1 MAVVLVLFLAALL
14 GFTAHAAGLCAV
26 KAVSEVLTTRRAY
39 MLASFAKAVLW
50 IMAAMVFVLWLMPG
64 HPASEIFA
72 PTFAS
77 VLGGFA
83 FGVGAALNGGC
94 AVSTVTRLGSG
105 EMRMLLTVAGIA
117 VAIAIIDGGWLT
129 ASPSAVPPLQPISI
143 GGGGLGFAAALLSAW
158 AAWEAVSLWRKRDP
172 ACGFVE
178 GLLHHRWRLS
188 LAAAVIGLA
197 NVGIALV
204 AGHWAYTGTLR
215 ETIGW
220 RIAGRMGPSW
230 LQVALFAALMA
241 GVVISA
247 VLRKSCVWRCRPKR
261 VWLRNFAGGML
272 MGFGIVMVPGG
283 NDGLLLD
290 AIPSLSPHAIPA
302 FAALLAGVAAVLWLS
317 PFFSDVKNVRCEG
330 DICRDG

>member
-1 MAVVLVLFLAALL
+1 MAVVLVLLLAPLL

-50 IMAAMVFVLWLMPG
+50 IMAAMALFLWLMPG
-64 HPASEIFA
+64 HPVSAIFA
-72 PTFAS
+72 PTLAS
-77 VLGGFA
+77 IAGGFA

-105 EMRMLLTVAGIA
+105 EMRMLLTVAGIIA
-117 VAIAIIDGGWLT
+117 AIAIIDVGWATVPL
-129 ASPSAVPPLQPISI
+129 PSMPPLRPLAI
-143 GGGGLGFAAALLSAW
+143 GSRGFGLAVALLSIW
-158 AAWEAVSLWRKRDP
+158 AAWEALSLWRKRDR

-197 NVGIALV
+197 NVAIALV

-215 ETIGW
+215 ETVGA
-220 RIAGRMGPSW
+220 RIAGHMGPSW
-230 LQVALFAALMA
+230 LQIALFAALMA
-241 GVVISA
+241 GVITSA
-247 VLRKSCVWRCRPKR
+247 LLRKSCVWRCRPKPA
-261 VWLRNFAGGML
+261 WLRNFAGGAL

-302 FAALLAGVAAVLWLS
+302 FAALLAGVATVLWLS
-317 PFFSDVKNVRCEG
+317 PFFSDVKAISCEG
-330 DICRDG
+330 DICRDA